1 MGKTIC
7 EIKMEL
13 KAKGIKGITGL
24 NKGQLEALLR
34 TNGSA
39 APKKE
44 PKKDKLYNKAEN
56 FLNKI
61 DKAFT
66 RSEGS
71 APPKFTPAATKGESP
86 KVAEKKITKKE
97 KVMKPLMITY
107 KEPSE
112 PKKETKAPPK
122 IKRPK
127 QTEDERFDM
136 LTTKTQAT
144 KCLKLIKKAGIKNE
158 AELKKYI
165 IENHPDKKKYDP
177 DSKEAILYKELSN
190 CSTAFK
196 NMKVYLAEG
205 LIRGFKGL
213 SDFYIKQRV

>member
-1 MGKTIC
+1 MVTIC
-7 EIKMEL
+7 DLKVAL

-34 TNGSA
+34 SEGSA
-39 APKKE
+39 PPKKE

-56 FLNKI
+56 FLNKM
-61 DKAFT
+61 DKT
-66 RSEGS
+66 
-71 APPKFTPAATKGESP
+71 FTPAATKGETP

-97 KVMKPLMITY
+97 KVIKPLMIKY

-112 PKKETKAPPK
+112 EKKEPPK
-122 IKRPK
+122 LKKKPK

-158 AELKKYI
+158 AELRKYI
-165 IENHPDKKKYDP
+165 IANHPDKKNYDP
-177 DSKEAILYKELSN
+177 NSKEAILYKELSS

-196 NMKVYLAEG
+196 NMKFYLAEG
-205 LIRGFKGL
+205 SIKGFKGL
-213 SDFYIKQRV
+213 DNFF

>member
-34 TNGSA
+34 SEGSS

-44 PKKDKLYNKAEN
+44 SKKDKLYNKAEN
-56 FLNKI
+56 FLNKM
-61 DKAFT
+61 DKA
-66 RSEGS
+66 
-71 APPKFTPAATKGESP
+71 FTPAATKGESP

-165 IENHPDKKKYDP
+165 IENHPDKKKYDS
-177 DSKEAILYKELSN
+177 DSKEAILYRELSS

-196 NMKVYLAEG
+196 NMKFYVAQG